1 MVIKCGDR
9 LISEHSIQLQSYRHI
24 LKQKIAPLI
33 LDVEEEPEDESDVHD
48 ADEEDHDHP
57 GVDGEPVP
65 PSRLGAVLSHPE
77 PKLTKIFHRIFFFS
91 SEFNY
96 VTISQ

>member
-1 MVIKCGDR
+1 MIT
-9 LISEHSIQLQSYRHI
+9 SEHSTQLQSYRHI

-33 LDVEEEPEDESDVHD
+33 LYVEEEPEDESDVHD

-65 PSRLGAVLSHPE
+65 PSRLGAVMSHPE
-77 PKLTKIFHRIFFFS
+77 PKLTKLFHTILYRSIQ
-91 SEFNY
+91 SEQGRKTSGNG
-96 VTISQ
+96 